1 MFLSK
6 AGESVWS
13 FQALCREPVMRFREF
28 RCARRRDMVSRGRE
42 VVVLEV
48 SCCCV
53 VSTCCSK
60 AGENVISGGVA
71 FSGCDMVEKACCAG
85 SSCRSKGHVYL
96 ELLGK
101 QIVVAQFLMITVKFW
116 VAEMAVRERRR

>member
-1 MFLSK
+1 
-6 AGESVWS
+6 
-13 FQALCREPVMRFREF
+13 
-28 RCARRRDMVSRGRE
+28 MVSRGRE

-48 SCCCV
+48 SGCCV

-60 AGENVISGGVA
+60 AEENVVSEGVA
-71 FSGCDMVEKACCAG
+71 FSGCEVSEGVAFLGCDMVEKACCAG

-101 QIVVAQFLMITVKFW
+101 QIVVVQFLMITVKF
-116 VAEMAVRERRR
+116 

>member
-1 MFLSK
+1 
-6 AGESVWS
+6 
-13 FQALCREPVMRFREF
+13 
-28 RCARRRDMVSRGRE
+28 MVSRGRE

-48 SCCCV
+48 SGCCV

-60 AGENVISGGVA
+60 AGENVVSEGGVA
-71 FSGCDMVEKACCAG
+71 CSGCDMVEKACCAG

-101 QIVVAQFLMITVKFW
+101 QVVVAQFLMITVKFW